1 MAKIHLP
8 AEFKDFCKKF
18 ETLAYGQD
26 DSRVF
31 DDMLAYIIDL
41 FSFDN
46 PWEHHGQYNDP
57 DIRKRFFE
65 LFQEIV
71 LLMNK
76 KIRDDGDWYDPFGN
90 IYEAQIASHARR
102 ANAGQFFTPEHIVDL
117 MVSINGEGR
126 ELTGKG
132 LNFSDPACG
141 SGRFLIAAHA
151 KFPGNYCC
159 GEDIDRTCAL
169 MTVCNF
175 ILHGVNGEVIWHD
188 SLMPTKERFYGAWR
202 VCPRPD
208 LMGCPQVS
216 KMEWEDTLCY
226 AVWQGRLE
234 EHQRETSE
242 NSTLESAPPQIVQL
256 NLF

>member
-1 MAKIHLP
+1 MSKIQIP
-8 AEFKDFCKKF
+8 AEYKAFEDKF
-18 ETLAYGQD
+18 SALAYGQD
-26 DSRVF
+26 DSKVF
-31 DDMLAYIIDL
+31 DDMLTFIIDL

-46 PWEHHGQYNDP
+46 PWKPHGRYKDP
-57 DIRKRFFE
+57 EIRKRFFE

-76 KIRDDGDWYDPFGN
+76 KVRDDGEWYDPFGN
-90 IYEAQIASHARR
+90 LYETQIASHGRR
-102 ANAGQFFTPEHIVDL
+102 LHAGQFFTPENIVDL
-117 MVSINGEGR
+117 MVSINSDGR
-126 ELTGKG
+126 DLTGKG
-132 LNFSDPACG
+132 LNFGDPACG
-141 SGRFLIAAHA
+141 SGRFLIAVHA

-188 SLMPTKERFYGAWR
+188 SLMPTKDHFYGAWR
-202 VCPRPD
+202 VRPRPD
-208 LMGCPQVS
+208 LLGIPEVS

-226 AVWQGRLE
+226 AVWESR
-234 EHQRETSE
+234 RIKVDTTKTSE
-242 NSTLESAPPQIVQL
+242 SPAAEASQIVQL

>member
-1 MAKIHLP
+1 MAKMDQS
-8 AEFKDFCKKF
+8 AYFKDFSAKF
-18 ETLAYGQD
+18 NALAYGQD

-31 DDMLAYIIDL
+31 DDMLAFIIDL

-46 PWEHHGQYNDP
+46 PWEPHGHYTDP
-57 DIRKRFFE
+57 EIRKRFFE

-76 KIRDDGDWYDPFGN
+76 KVCCDGDWYDPFGSL
-90 IYEAQIASHARR
+90 YESQIASHGRR
-102 ANAGQFFTPEHIVDL
+102 ANAGQFFTPDHIVNLIVAFNGAGRDL
-117 MVSINGEGR
+117 S
-126 ELTGKG
+126 GKG
-132 LNFSDPACG
+132 LNFGDPACG

-175 ILHGVNGEVIWHD
+175 ILHGVDGEVIWHD
-188 SLMPTKERFYGAWR
+188 SLMPAKEHFYGAWR
-202 VCPRPD
+202 VRPRPE
-208 LMGCPQVS
+208 LGGVPEVS
-216 KMEWEDTLCY
+216 KLDWEDSLCFTVWENRRK
-226 AVWQGRLE
+226 AVAAG
-234 EHQRETSE
+234 TVA
-242 NSTLESAPPQIVQL
+242 ESPTPEAPQIVQL

>member
-8 AEFKDFCKKF
+8 AEFKDFSEKF
-18 ETLAYGQD
+18 EALAYGQD

-46 PWEHHGQYNDP
+46 PWEPHGRYKDP
-57 DIRKRFFE
+57 EIRKRFFE

-76 KIRDDGDWYDPFGN
+76 KVRDDGEWYDPFGN
-90 IYEAQIASHARR
+90 LYETQIASHGRR
-102 ANAGQFFTPEHIVDL
+102 ANAGQFFTPEESCDIMGRIIGADQDL
-117 MVSINGEGR
+117 I
-126 ELTGKG
+126 GKRM
-132 LNFSDPACG
+132 NVSDPACG
-141 SGRFLIAAHA
+141 SGRNLIAFHA
-151 KFPGNYCC
+151 RYPGNYCC

-202 VCPRPD
+202 VRPRPD
-208 LMGCPQVS
+208 LLGIPEVS

-226 AVWQGRLE
+226 AVWESR
-234 EHQRETSE
+234 RIKADTAKTSE
-242 NSTLESAPPQIVQL
+242 SPAAEAPQIVQL

>member
-1 MAKIHLP
+1 VAKIHLP
-8 AEFKDFCKKF
+8 AEFKDFSEKF
-18 ETLAYGQD
+18 DTLAYGQD

-46 PWEHHGQYNDP
+46 PWEPLGRYKDP
-57 DIRKRFFE
+57 EIRKRFFE

-76 KIRDDGDWYDPFGN
+76 KVRDDGEWYDPFGN
-90 IYEAQIASHARR
+90 LYQTQIVSHGRR
-102 ANAGQFFTPEHIVDL
+102 ANAGQFFTPENIVDF
-117 MVSINGEGR
+117 MVSINSDGR
-126 ELTGKG
+126 DLTGKG
-132 LNFSDPACG
+132 LNIGDPACG

-151 KFPGNYCC
+151 KFPGNYYC

-202 VCPRPD
+202 VRPRPD
-208 LMGCPQVS
+208 LLGIPEVS
-216 KMEWEDTLCY
+216 KMEWEDTLCH
-226 AVWQGRLE
+226 AVWESR
-234 EHQRETSE
+234 RVKADTAKTSE
-242 NSTLESAPPQIVQL
+242 SPAAEAPQIVQL